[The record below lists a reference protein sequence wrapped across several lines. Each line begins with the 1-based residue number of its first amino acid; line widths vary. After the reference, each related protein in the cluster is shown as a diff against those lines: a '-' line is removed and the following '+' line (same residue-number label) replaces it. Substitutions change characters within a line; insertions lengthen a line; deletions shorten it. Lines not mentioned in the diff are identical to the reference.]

1 MWSPTGRLTYVPNYE
16 PDRRYDVVQWEC
28 DGLVRLVTEFTD
40 DGVDGSGDAIEE
52 AGCGS
57 GEFRRRTPQGVQH
70 EPSSRLRMIP
80 VREFVKPKPS
90 VKNAVTDVPTKMT
103 GVRPQLSV
111 HGVSLELH
119 GKALGHTRD
128 SSPDEHADELRHRE
142 GAVL

>member
-1 MWSPTGRLTYVPNYE
+1 
-16 PDRRYDVVQWEC
+16 
-28 DGLVRLVTEFTD
+28 
-40 DGVDGSGDAIEE
+40 
-52 AGCGS
+52 
-57 GEFRRRTPQGVQH
+57 
-70 EPSSRLRMIP
+70 MIP